1 MAHPL
6 TQQPPSSLSFSFAAR
21 PSPLSYG
28 FGHPVNP
35 SPTPTRFGAAFS
47 PSRASPPRAKY
58 PSQSPVRQSSKRT
71 KRQRSPSLSPPTSP
85 SSPPLKTDSGAST
98 AHNAVS
104 TAAAAVNQLEH
115 QSSKRTKL
123 HASQLGQH
131 QKGGVDVGVMLAT
144 LPLSA
149 HLPILIQLLEANPSL
164 ASSVLDMIPRQDLK
178 SCVKELGRRFVDIER
193 SGGSITQPLV
203 VPGTIAEGRRWE
215 RVANEVEI
223 YCRTATTYIN
233 YFSTAVQISN
243 DFQSLF
249 SLLSP
254 LTSQLVSI
262 LSIIPS
268 SHVNSSLPGPAPL
281 VLELAK
287 FVLSTWSSWVTG
299 LSSDVNDKG
308 GMHPHSLVAHWAE
321 TLDKLVTIPTSVSPS
336 SQTLTS
342 SHWSMSAPPLNA
354 PCPQESALVISFREA
369 LAQSR
374 DQFATQVGWLI
385 GRSNR

>member
-6 TQQPPSSLSFSFAAR
+6 TQQPPSSLAFSFAAR
-21 PSPLSYG
+21 PSPLSYP
-28 FGHPVNP
+28 FGHPP
-35 SPTPTRFGAAFS
+35 THSPTHSPTPSRFAAAPAFS
-47 PSRASPPRAKY
+47 PRPPVH
-58 PSQSPVRQSSKRT
+58 QSLKRP
-71 KRQRSPSLSPPTSP
+71 KRQRSPSTSPPTSP
-85 SSPPLKTDSGAST
+85 SSPPSKQRSGLSA
-98 AHNAVS
+98 AHNAASALSAPVS
-104 TAAAAVNQLEH
+104 GLEQ

-131 QKGGVDVGVMLAT
+131 QQGGVDVGVMLAT

-164 ASSVLDMIPRQDLK
+164 ASSVLDMIPQQDLK

-193 SGGSITQPLV
+193 VGGSISHPSV
-203 VPGTIAEGRRWE
+203 IPGTIAEGRRWD
-215 RVANEVEI
+215 RVVNEVEV

-233 YFSTAVQISN
+233 YLSTAVQISN

-249 SLLSP
+249 SLLHP

-268 SHVNSSLPGPAPL
+268 SHVNNPLPGPAPL

-321 TLDKLVTIPTSVSPS
+321 TLDKLVSTTTSLSPS
-336 SQTLTS
+336 QSSGS
-342 SHWSMSAPPLNA
+342 SHWSIPVPSQGA
-354 PCPQESALVISFREA
+354 PCPQESELVVSFREA
-369 LAQSR
+369 LSQSR

-385 GRSNR
+385 GRPSR

>member
-6 TQQPPSSLSFSFAAR
+6 TQQPPSSLAFSFAAR

-28 FGHPVNP
+28 FGHPPNP
-35 SPTPTRFGAAFS
+35 SPTPSRFAAPAFS
-47 PSRASPPRAKY
+47 PSRLSPQRPRDT
-58 PSQSPVRQSSKRT
+58 PQTPLKRP
-71 KRQRSPSLSPPTSP
+71 KRQRSPSTSPPTSP
-85 SSPPLKTDSGAST
+85 SSPPSKHRSGVSA
-98 AHNAVS
+98 AHNAAPAMSAPVS
-104 TAAAAVNQLEH
+104 GLEQ

-164 ASSVLDMIPRQDLK
+164 ASSVLDMIPQQDLK

-193 SGGSITQPLV
+193 VGGSISHPSV
-203 VPGTIAEGRRWE
+203 IPGTIAEGRRWD
-215 RVANEVEI
+215 RVANEVEV

-249 SLLSP
+249 SLLHP

-268 SHVNSSLPGPAPL
+268 SHVNSPLPGPAPL

-321 TLDKLVTIPTSVSPS
+321 TLDKLVSTTTTSLSS
-336 SQTLTS
+336 SQSSRSSGS
-342 SHWSMSAPPLNA
+342 SHWSIPVPSQAA
-354 PCPQESALVISFREA
+354 SGPQESALVVSFREA
-369 LAQSR
+369 LSQSR
-374 DQFATQVGWLI
+374 DQFATQVGWLV
-385 GRSNR
+385 GRPSR